1 MPTSVCIR
9 NRLARRAPD
18 SAPGF
23 SCGLALAALAL
34 AGLTLSGSAASAEPA
49 PVPGFARADSSRFA
63 LVLSRSSSA
72 PAPAAAGGLAP
83 RAALPSVAGAAK
95 SAHKINAEEYAG
107 SDTCATCHEDLAKQV
122 ARTVH
127 GAAKMPARINKA
139 LWGCEGCHGP
149 GKEHAESG
157 GDASKIMRLSQASPE
172 ARAETCLG
180 CHGGQ
185 DERINFRRSEHQAS
199 QATCDSCHSPHG
211 EVTHDRLLRQEPNA
225 LCFSCHNEKRNDF
238 ALPFHHKV
246 PEGAMQCIDCH
257 NQHGGF
263 SQQQRLFGTDR
274 ACLKCHTDKQGPF
287 TFEHLALRLE
297 GCTGCHLPHGSNNPR
312 LLTRSE
318 MRFVCLECHAQ
329 IVSPAEEFGAPT
341 PAFHN
346 LNQDRYK
353 SCTTCHVMIHG
364 SNLNKVFFE

>member
-1 MPTSVCIR
+1 MMEG
-9 NRLARRAPD
+9 A
-18 SAPGF
+18 SAVF
-23 SCGLALAALAL
+23 ALAVLRRCSRLCAPIL
-34 AGLTLSGSAASAEPA
+34 AGCALGALCSLPLASPEP
-49 PVPGFARADSSRFA
+49 
-63 LVLSRSSSA
+63 
-72 PAPAAAGGLAP
+72 PAPASPGP
-83 RAALPSVAGAAK
+83 RIDPD
-95 SAHKINAEEYAG
+95 EYAG
-107 SDTCATCHEDLAKQV
+107 ADVCAGCHEEIAQRV

-127 GAAKMPARINKA
+127 GAAKMPARVDRA

-157 GDASKIMRLSQASPE
+157 GDKSKILRLSEAAPE

-199 QATCDSCHSPHG
+199 QVACDSCHSPHG
-211 EVTHDRLLRQEPNA
+211 EVVHDRLLRKEANS
-225 LCFSCHNEKRNDF
+225 LCFSCHGEVRNAF
-238 ALPFHHKV
+238 ALAYHHKV
-246 PEGAMQCIDCH
+246 PEGAMKCIDCH

-297 GCTGCHLPHGSNNPR
+297 GCTGCHTPHGSNNPR

-318 MRFVCLECHAQ
+318 QRFVCLECHSNIGAT
-329 IVSPAEEFGAPT
+329 EFPSLGTPT
-341 PAFHN
+341 FHN
-346 LNQDRYK
+346 LSTARFQ

-364 SNLNKVFFE
+364 SNISNVFFE

>member
-1 MPTSVCIR
+1 MQGYRGGLPSAFRPASPLLFWAGLILVGPHARAYPADSDPLNLLVPAHAPAGEAMAAGPALTGAPTLAVAA
-9 NRLARRAPD
+9 ARRSNPRINPD
-18 SAPGF
+18 EYVGSET
-23 SCGLALAALAL
+23 C
-34 AGLTLSGSAASAEPA
+34 SG
-49 PVPGFARADSSRFA
+49 
-63 LVLSRSSSA
+63 
-72 PAPAAAGGLAP
+72 
-83 RAALPSVAGAAK
+83 
-95 SAHKINAEEYAG
+95 
-107 SDTCATCHEDLAKQV
+107 CHEEIARQV

-127 GAAKMPARINKA
+127 GAERMPARVEKA

-149 GKEHAESG
+149 GKAHAESG
-157 GDASKIMRLSQASPE
+157 GDRSKILRLSEASPE
-172 ARAETCLG
+172 ARSEACLS

-185 DERINFRRSEHQAS
+185 DERINFRRSEHRAS
-199 QATCDSCHSPHG
+199 QVSCDACHSPHG
-211 EVTHDRLLRQEPNA
+211 EVVHDRLLRKEANE
-225 LCFSCHNEKRNDF
+225 LCFSCHGEKRNDF
-238 ALPFHHKV
+238 ALAFHHKV

-318 MRFVCLECHAQ
+318 QRFVCLECHSS
-329 IVSPAEEFGAPT
+329 ITSEAEEFPT
-341 PAFHN
+341 VGTPSFHN
-346 LNQDRYK
+346 LNLDRFR

-364 SNLNKVFFE
+364 SNISDVFFE